1 MYLKKSER
9 TKDELCS
16 INMNEN
22 KAIHEIHN
30 VGLIQYLD
38 VDFVDLYT
46 AKKEINKNVI
56 NAFFILITTN
66 QT

>member
-1 MYLKKSER
+1 MYLKKFER

-46 AKKEINKNVI
+46 AKKEINKN
-56 NAFFILITTN
+56 A
-66 QT
+66 